1 MGVGE
6 KEMEILPR
14 DVASGKQF
22 ANARGYLPL
31 NVGLERF
38 FVVVMLKLRSGPCGL
53 FPNRSGRISFRSRC
67 PHSFLSGLVPAGR
80 TGGVGPTV
88 LGFKRTYRGVKN
100 DPISIRRTGFECSGM
115 NLVQHDVNMEMLFVV
130 VGNDHI
136 LVVLVPELVQ
146 CVYG

>member
-1 MGVGE
+1 
-6 KEMEILPR
+6 MEILPS

-38 FVVVMLKLRSGPCGL
+38 FVVVMLELCGGASGLISSC
-53 FPNRSGRISFRSRC
+53 SGRIAFGSGC

-88 LGFKRTYRGVKN
+88 LGFKRAYRGIKD
-100 DPISIRRTGFECSGM
+100 DPISIRRMGFECYGM
-115 NLVQHDVNMEMLFVV
+115 NLVQHDVNMEMSFVV

-136 LVVLVPELVQ
+136 LVALVPELVK